1 MQGALMTE
9 AARNIELHE
18 PVGRKSGQI
27 MPRLLRISRNLNEPA
42 GWLFE
47 LAQIYRLARRGQLAT
62 EDASRLAFICS
73 SAGKLAK
80 DTEYLRY
87 IAALGERFEKLQQM
101 PPAAYGSEYGDSS
114 DDAAIEPDV
123 VTP

>member
-1 MQGALMTE
+1 MTE

>member
-1 MQGALMTE
+1 MQGELMAE
-9 AARNIELHE
+9 LSRNIELHE

-27 MPRLLRISRNLNEPA
+27 MPRLPRISRNLNEPA

-123 VTP
+123 VMP